1 MRTKKIFYSE
11 AAYLLGVILL
21 ALGTAW
27 MERGDFGLSMV
38 VAPAYILHLKISE
51 FLPFFSFG
59 MAEYAL
65 QFVLISALALYMR
78 RLKAAYLFS
87 VATIVFY
94 GALLDLCIW
103 VTSLIPFSDSV
114 AARLL
119 FYVVGM
125 LVVAV
130 GVSLLFHT
138 YLPPASYELV
148 VKELSAYHGFNINKC
163 KTIYDCISCAVAIIL
178 SFVFFGFMH
187 FEGVGF
193 GTVVTALINGFL
205 IGQASRLLESRFE
218 FRDRLSL
225 RRCFT

>member
-1 MRTKKIFYSE
+1 MKTKKIMYSE
-11 AAYLLGVILL
+11 AAYLIGVILL

-78 RLKAAYLFS
+78 RWKLAYWFS
-87 VATIVFY
+87 IVTIVIY
-94 GALLDLCIW
+94 GALLDGCIFL
-103 VTSLIPFSDSV
+103 TSLIPSSDSMAV
-114 AARLL
+114 RLL

-125 LVVAV
+125 LIVAV

-148 VKELSAYHGFNINKC
+148 VKELSARHHFNINKC
-163 KTIYDCISCAVAIIL
+163 KTIYDCISCAIAIVL
-178 SFVFFGFMH
+178 SFVFFGFLH
-187 FEGVGF
+187 FEGVKL
-193 GTVVTALINGFL
+193 GTVITAMLNGFL
-205 IGQASRLLESRFE
+205 IGRASKILETFFD
-218 FRDRLSL
+218 FRDRLNV
-225 RRCFT
+225 RRYFT